1 MITIVTM
8 RKAHPAALSA
18 ISPRIMHGRCT
29 TRHVATAPIRG
40 NVILSGNGSKGFA
53 AKYTFVPM
61 QMQEE
66 YRRSALR
73 FSRSTLRTFTGNL
86 RDNRME
92 MYATGCFRAVTNSRH
107 VSPCV
112 CVCVCTRLRHIL
124 R

>member
-8 RKAHPAALSA
+8 RKAHPVALSA

-29 TRHVATAPIRG
+29 TRHVATAPIHG
-40 NVILSGNGSKGFA
+40 NVILSENGSKRFA
-53 AKYTFVPM
+53 AKYTFVTM
-61 QMQEE
+61 QIQGE
-66 YRRSALR
+66 YRGSALR

-112 CVCVCTRLRHIL
+112 CMCVHEATSHSR
-124 R
+124 